1 MSIKKCNKNKGNK
14 NNGLFLYD
22 WDKSKSA
29 LVSVVVM
36 KIQGSLK
43 CHSQDDMIHFLNPHH
58 FLNTQILG

>member
-1 MSIKKCNKNKGNK
+1 MVF
-14 NNGLFLYD
+14 FLYD